1 MKRFILFSCIALIG
15 TTWQSCTTARINK
28 VKKRLDVI
36 QEFKANEDNRLV
48 NLSAHSNANLA
59 SNSIDSN
66 TNALLLKRVNKYQYR
81 FDSVA
86 QEIRRIDTLMKSRK
100 AFRKA
105 YKKSILPSLAKMDS
119 LYQNNKGRLS
129 IYLML
134 DDVLNTNSMQLFDLA
149 AFFGSGKY
157 NIPVEQEVAA
167 IQSFGPILDSLQKFS
182 NKYKDIKR
190 TATIVILGYADGQGI
205 NTDSELCDT
214 LIAKIGNPM
223 AGKSEMNLKLSELR
237 ALELIRLLTQIF
249 IEKKSTFAT
258 PDQLNINY
266 VGQGKGEKLPMNS
279 IHDYREDDE
288 RRRIVMCYWS
298 VLPDI
303 D

>member
-1 MKRFILFSCIALIG
+1 IIIACFGVTGWILP
-15 TTWQSCTTARINK
+15 SCTSSRINK
-28 VKKRLDVI
+28 VKKRLEQI
-36 QEFKANEDNRLV
+36 QGLKANEDSRLV
-48 NLSAHSNANLA
+48 NLSDHSNANLA
-59 SNSIDSN
+59 MNSIDSN

-81 FDSVA
+81 FDSIGK
-86 QEIRRIDTLMKSRK
+86 EIRRIDTLTQNKR

-105 YKKSILPSLAKMDS
+105 YKKSILPSLARMDS
-119 LYQNNKGRLS
+119 LYQNNQGRLS

-157 NIPVEQEVAA
+157 TIPVEQEEAA

-182 NKYKDIKR
+182 NKYKNINR

-214 LIAKIGNPM
+214 LVAKIGNPQ
-223 AGKSEMNLKLSELR
+223 AGKSEMNKKLSELR

-249 IEKKSTFAT
+249 IDKKSSFEA
-258 PDQLNINY
+258 PEKVKIDY
-266 VGQGKGEKLPMNS
+266 VGQGKGEQLPMNS

-298 VLPDI
+298 VLPEVD
-303 D
+303 